1 MKLLTR
7 GHSVVAKAASTDETR
22 YILQGV
28 YLEETKNGMKA
39 TATDGRIMASVE
51 DESEALAASEYP
63 ANVIPA
69 TAPNGAKAAI
79 VPTDA
84 FVKAFKGLPT
94 ARRTTLPIL
103 QMVAVTM
110 GATETTLGTTDLE
123 TPIVRT
129 ARNIEGHFPNYEQII
144 PKKAEFT
151 INFSPRLLGVALKIA
166 QDFELDQVKMEFTD
180 DKSPVKITG
189 KRNGQKLTVVV
200 MPMQPDRI

>member
-1 MKLLTR
+1 MKLLTK

-39 TATDGRIMASVE
+39 TATDGRMLAIVE
-51 DESEALAASEYP
+51 DESVAFAASEYP

-69 TAPNGAKAAI
+69 TAPNGAKSAI
-79 VPTDA
+79 VPIDA
-84 FVKAFKGLPT
+84 FVSAFKGMPG
-94 ARRTTLPIL
+94 RKCQLPIL
-103 QMVAVTM
+103 QTVAVTM
-110 GATETTLGTTDLE
+110 GATETTLGTTDLQ

-129 ARNIEGHFPNYEQII
+129 AKNIEGHFPDCEQVI
-144 PKKAEFT
+144 PKKATFA
-151 INFSPRLLGVALKIA
+151 INFNPRLLGVGLKIA
-166 QDFELDQVKMEFTD
+166 QDFELEQVKMEFTD

-189 KRNGQKLTVVV
+189 KLNGQKLTVVV